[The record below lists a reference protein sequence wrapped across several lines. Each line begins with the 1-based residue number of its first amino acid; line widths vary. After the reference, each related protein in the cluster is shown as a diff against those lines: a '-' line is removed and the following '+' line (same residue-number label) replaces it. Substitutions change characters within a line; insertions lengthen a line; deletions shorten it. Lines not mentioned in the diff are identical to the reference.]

1 MIYID
6 RPKEAPEFWRE
17 FCDKNKIVYDELEN
31 TEAGR
36 NIRHKLRDYNIEQQH
51 GLCAYCCRKISIDN
65 SLNEHIKPR
74 GCSEYS
80 KFSMDYDNIVS
91 CCDKR
96 EDDSTCSH
104 HKGNEYDER
113 LFVSPLNE
121 ECESHFQYAPNGQ
134 VFSSSKE
141 GQYTIDLLNLNSY
154 KLQRARAAHIKN
166 CKAYTIIL
174 SL

>member
-1 MIYID
+1 
-6 RPKEAPEFWRE
+6 
-17 FCDKNKIVYDELEN
+17 
-31 TEAGR
+31 
-36 NIRHKLRDYNIEQQH
+36 
-51 GLCAYCCRKISIDN
+51 
-65 SLNEHIKPR
+65 
-74 GCSEYS
+74 
-80 KFSMDYDNIVS
+80 MDYDNIVS

-166 CKAYTIIL
+166 CKAYNNPELVMNLFIKPDEDDNVKRIRAEKKKKFLVFT
-174 SL
+174 